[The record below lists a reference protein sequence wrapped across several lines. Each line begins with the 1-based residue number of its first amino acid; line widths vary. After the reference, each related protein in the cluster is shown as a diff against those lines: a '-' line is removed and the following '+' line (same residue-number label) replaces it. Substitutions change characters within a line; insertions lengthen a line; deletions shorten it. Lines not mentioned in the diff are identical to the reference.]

1 MSVSQILTDYDGQPS
16 TLCIAGGGGGS
27 GTVNSVSAG
36 PGLTITGAPTTNPTV
51 NLGFT
56 GLNQLLYGT
65 GLNTGTLLGPGAAG
79 DFLRINNAITPAL
92 EWHPISASGVVS
104 VSANPGGDMYVNN
117 ANTSTPAVAIGFP
130 AGGLG
135 CIPSGN
141 GIAASGPGN
150 FSQGG
155 FTTPLAFPAN
165 QNYVLTASNMAP
177 NGCDWAAAAGTVFTG
192 EPPLVEFQDGA
203 LSKIGIDFA
212 VGAGGIGQIPVG
224 ISSVGGKLGTLTPA
238 LAFPADEGKVF
249 TAIGANVA
257 TGGVGWTTPT
267 PIPTGIFPVDVAGGN
282 VYLQYTANKGD
293 LFAGSGTVNTGAL
306 LPLGNQGEVLS
317 VLPTAPSGLAWVP
330 QSGGGGGGPKIV
342 RGSGT
347 ASTAVDIPTTVNDTL
362 VLVAAEDAAAP
373 TWQPV
378 PTVFGGPDP
387 YDIECQT
394 APFLM
399 PNGFTITL
407 FFYNILVNGRKCVE
421 LYYRDQTA
429 FSYPMGHF
437 YNSYNSVAGT
447 YDENTFVSCCIEGQA
462 GILQPGSITNS
473 FVCGGNFNF
482 FHYEDQTYGPD
493 VECHSLA
500 EIAFPVAQLGVPTIK
515 NLDSVG
521 VIAPNFGLVL
531 TAQVSQNAFVGALEF
546 YQGYLNVYGCFN
558 AIQTAAGNP
567 FAAAPATAGFA
578 SFASWEIASA
588 TWELPGGMLADGL
601 GVYLNTTN
609 PAAVGVITDAVRVGG
624 TKIIITGEFLLFE
637 TNAGGQVPATCMGFA
652 VYDET
657 QTPNPWVNSP
667 VNTDINGGYCVR
679 PSVSIANS
687 YIVAVGE
694 VVATLDV
701 SRLYIYDDT
710 ANTLTITTGA
720 AAALT
725 QPQNIVSFN
734 TITGLTIDIGAGA
747 AAHDFIVVQDFSV
760 QPTLIQ
766 VLYMT
771 GGGLGTTFLNPNPTG
786 LIPQYYPPPVPSQA
800 LYFIPPYYSAFGI
813 TNTFG
818 NTSPGLVIGVSQNY
832 KAQWNPPSAASIVF
846 TLGPAPKGFYYDN
859 ALYNTATFAPTVGTA
874 LYSSQMLVASA
885 DLNTWINVGA
895 KATGLTYT

>member
-1 MSVSQILTDYDGQPS
+1 MSVSQILTTYDGAPTS
-16 TLCIAGGGGGS
+16 LCIAGGGGGS

-56 GLNQLLYGT
+56 NTNQLLYGT
-65 GLNTGTLLGPGAAG
+65 GLNTGTLLGPGAPG

-92 EWHPISASGVVS
+92 EWHPISAGGVVS
-104 VSANPGGDMYVNN
+104 VSANPGGACFVNN
-117 ANTSTPAVAIGFP
+117 TNSSTPA
-130 AGGLG
+130 
-135 CIPSGN
+135 
-141 GIAASGPGN
+141 IA
-150 FSQGG
+150 
-155 FTTPLAFPAN
+155 LAFPAGDKGAIPGSDGTGVN
-165 QNYVLTASNMAP
+165 QGAFLPGPTALQQNYILAADNMSAV
-177 NGCDWAAAAGTVFTG
+177 GFSWKAAAGVAITG
-192 EPPLVEFQDGA
+192 EAPLVEFVDGV
-203 LSKIGIDFA
+203 LTKVGIDFA

-224 ISSVGGKLGTLTPA
+224 ISSVGGKEGVLTPA
-238 LAFPADEGKVF
+238 LVFPADEGKVF

-267 PIPTGIFPVDVAGGN
+267 PIPTGIYPVDVAGGN

-347 ASTAVDIPTTVNDTL
+347 ATTIVDIPTTANDTL
-362 VLVAAEDAAAP
+362 VLVAAEDAAIP

-387 YDIECQT
+387 YDIECET

-399 PNGFTITL
+399 PNGLTITI

-437 YNSYNSVAGT
+437 YNSYDSVAGV

-462 GILQPGSITNS
+462 GILQTGSITNS

-493 VECHSLA
+493 VECHGLA
-500 EIAFPVAQLGVPTIK
+500 EIAFPISQLGVPTIK
-515 NLDSVG
+515 NLDSAG
-521 VIAPNFGLVL
+521 VITPNFGLVL
-531 TAQVSQNAFVGALEF
+531 TAQVSQNTFVSKLEI

-558 AIQTAAGNP
+558 AIATGAGNP
-567 FAAAPATAGFA
+567 FNSGLTYDGFA
-578 SFASWEIASA
+578 SFASWEIADG
-588 TWELPGGMLADGL
+588 TWELPTAMLAAGL
-601 GVYLNTTN
+601 GVYLNIAN

-624 TKIIITGEFLLFE
+624 TKIIITGEFLLYE
-637 TNAGGQVPATCMGFA
+637 TTAGGQVPATCEGFA
-652 VYDET
+652 VYDAT

-667 VNTDINGGYCVR
+667 VNTDIDSGYCVR
-679 PSVSIANS
+679 PSISIANS

-694 VVATLDV
+694 VVATFDV

-725 QPQNIVSFN
+725 QYQGIISFN

-747 AAHDFIVVQDFSV
+747 ATHDFILVQDFSQ
-760 QPTLIQ
+760 QPTIIK

-771 GGGLGTTFLNPNPTG
+771 GGGLGTTFLDPNPTG
-786 LIPQYYPPPVPSQA
+786 LIPQYYPPPIPSQA
-800 LYFIPPYYSAFGI
+800 LYAIPPYYSAFGI
-813 TNTFG
+813 TNIFG
-818 NTSPGLVIGVSQNY
+818 NTPTGLVIGVSQNY

-846 TLGPAPKGFYYDN
+846 TLGPAPKGFYWDN
-859 ALYNTATFAPTVGTA
+859 SLYNTATFAPAIGTA
-874 LYSSQMLVASA
+874 LYSSQMLVAST